1 MRRTGSLFMSLVPI
15 LLVGL
20 ALLSPP
26 LLTYALPTANFRA
39 THSPATSVAIN
50 TTERILVGGVV
61 LTVELALTGQ
71 EQQRG
76 LSGRNSLPS
85 NQGMLFVFDHQDN
98 WSFWM
103 YDMKF
108 PLDIIWFDSSRRA
121 VYLEPNLPPCTQMN
135 CPVITPDLQAMY
147 VLEVNAGFAAAHHIT
162 LVTTF
167 AVLGS

>member
-1 MRRTGSLFMSLVPI
+1 MRNTKNLFVCIVPI
-15 LLVGL
+15 LLLGL
-20 ALLSPP
+20 ALVSPP
-26 LLTYALPTANFRA
+26 LPTYGLPTGNFRA
-39 THSPATSVAIN
+39 THSPETKVAN
-50 TTERILVGGVV
+50 DTTERILIGGVV
-61 LTVELALTGQ
+61 LTVVLAITGQ

-76 LSGRNSLPS
+76 LSGRTSLPS
-85 NQGMLFVFDHQDN
+85 NQGMLFVFDHQDY

-162 LVTTF
+162 LGATF
-167 AVLGS
+167 VVLGP